1 MEYST
6 KNQISPST
14 LNRIQ
19 AISYKLWQYPIDNC
33 IELKNGMTN
42 DSFLVTCKKK
52 KYIIRL
58 NGLGTNKLIDRKSER
73 INYAI
78 IAKYQIGDPVI
89 DINDSA
95 GYKVT
100 EYLENV
106 HNCSPENEKDIQLC
120 MRTLRKFHSM
130 RLHVPHEFN
139 LFEKINFY
147 ESLWKR
153 NQSAYTDYDQVK
165 QQVWQLKSYIQQNH
179 GPWGMAHIDAVPDNF
194 LITPEG
200 KVYLIDWEYA
210 AMCDC
215 YVDIAM
221 FSLYAD
227 YDKIQV
233 DHLIDLYFENEV
245 DRKTRILIY
254 CYMAVAG
261 LLWSN
266 WCEFKEDVGI
276 QFGEYAKHQYNY
288 AKNYSQMVL
297 HILKGQNV
305 CS

>member
-1 MEYST
+1 MNNPIPQSEF
-6 KNQISPST
+6 KKIQMIS
-14 LNRIQ
+14 N
-19 AISYKLWQYPIDNC
+19 KLWNGPVERC
-33 IELKNGMTN
+33 VELKSGMTN
-42 DSFLVTCKKK
+42 DSFLVTSDNR

-58 NGLGTNKLIDRKSER
+58 NGLGTDKLIDRKNEK
-73 INYAI
+73 INYSI
-78 IAKYQIGDPVI
+78 ISKYHIGDPLV
-89 DINDSA
+89 DINDID

-106 HNCSPENEKDIQLC
+106 HNCNAENESDIQLC
-120 MRTLRKFHSM
+120 MRTLRNFHKM
-130 RLHVPHEFN
+130 KLHVSHEFN
-139 LFEKINFY
+139 LFERIGFY

-153 NQSAYTDYDQVK
+153 KTSKYSDYTQVK
-165 QQVWQLKSYIQQNH
+165 QKVWQLKLYIQKNH
-179 GPWGMAHIDAVPDNF
+179 GPWSMAHIDAVPDNF
-194 LITPEG
+194 LITSEG

-221 FSLYAD
+221 FCLYAD

-297 HILKGQNV
+297 HILKG
-305 CS
+305 